1 MIPSTIKC
9 DIIAIKTCYNVQM
22 TSWMVLLGHL
32 HIVSISADLDAKH
45 WGAPPGGALC
55 GGADGPHDRAGR
67 LRPRRRS

>member
-1 MIPSTIKC
+1 
-9 DIIAIKTCYNVQM
+9 
-22 TSWMVLLGHL
+22 MVLLGHL